1 MDIKVENGELIISI
15 PLQEINNTK
24 NKEKIGVLVGEKL
37 TQLMQWVEDKEFRA
51 KKTFEENEYGQ
62 LIEWLFNG
70 HEIKI
75 ENM

>member
-37 TQLMQWVEDKEFRA
+37 TQLMQWVEDKEFRT
-51 KKTFEENEYGQ
+51 KKTFEEREYGQ